1 MAADIARTAGEANA
15 VCWLS
20 IVGIGEDGLAGLSVD
35 ARQALSA
42 AVLVVGGARHLAL
55 ADELIRGER
64 LAWPSPLQDA
74 FPAVLK
80 RRGQP
85 VVVLASGDPFHYGV
99 GGQVAALVRA
109 GEWRCLPQPSAFALA
124 AARLGWLQQDVALVS
139 LHGRSL
145 GRILPHLA
153 GGARIFALSWDGRTP
168 KRVADLLVERGFGE
182 SRLTVLE
189 ALGGPR
195 ERVRTTIARGFEL
208 DGIEA
213 LNTIAIEVV
222 AEPDARV
229 LALTPGRPDSLFE
242 NDGQL
247 TKQVIRAV
255 TLASLSPRPGELLW
269 DIGLGAGSVA
279 IEWLLAH
286 PSLRAIGIEAR
297 PDRAERAHR
306 NAEALGAVA
315 LEVVVGRAPDAL
327 VGLASPDAVFV
338 GGGMAA
344 AVFDIAWERLRSG
357 GRLVANAVTLETEAL
372 LLDLYARHG
381 GELIRLETARA
392 EAVGPRHGW
401 RPAMPILHWKVVK
414 P

>member
-1 MAADIARTAGEANA
+1 
-15 VCWLS
+15 V
-20 IVGIGEDGLAGLSVD
+20 
-35 ARQALSA
+35 LSA
-42 AVLVVGGARHLAL
+42 AALVVGGARHLAL
-55 ADELIRGER
+55 ASDLIRGER

-74 FPAVLK
+74 FPAILQ

-99 GGQVAALVRA
+99 GGQLVTLVTS
-109 GEWRCLPQPSAFALA
+109 GEWRCLPQPSAFSLA
-124 AARLGWLQQDVALVS
+124 AARLGWLQQDIKLVS

-145 GRILPHLA
+145 GRLVPHLA

-168 KRVADLLVERGFGE
+168 KVVADLLVERGFGS

-195 ERVRTTIARGFEL
+195 ERVRTVAARVFDL
-208 DGIEA
+208 DGIDP

-229 LALTPGRPDSLFE
+229 LGLTPGRPDALFE

-255 TLASLSPRPGELLW
+255 TLASLAPRPGELLW

-297 PDRAERAHR
+297 SDRAERARR
-306 NAEALGAVA
+306 NAEALGADA
-315 LEVVVGRAPDAL
+315 LEVVIGRAPEAL
-327 VGLASPDAVFV
+327 AGLLQPDAVFV
-338 GGGMAA
+338 GGGMAQP
-344 AVFDIAWERLRSG
+344 VFEIAWERLARG

-372 LLDLYARHG
+372 LLDLHARHG
-381 GELIRLETARA
+381 GELVRLETARA

-401 RPAMPILHWKVVK
+401 RPAMPILHWRVVK